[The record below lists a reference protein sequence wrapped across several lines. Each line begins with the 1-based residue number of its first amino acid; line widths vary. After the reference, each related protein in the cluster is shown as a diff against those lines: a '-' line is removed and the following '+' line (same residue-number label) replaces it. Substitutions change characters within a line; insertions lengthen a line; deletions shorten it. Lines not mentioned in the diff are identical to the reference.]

1 MKKRTF
7 PLKIAHYNTCF
18 PHGTQLAKK
27 ARHRLRKNLAEA
39 SFMQTIP
46 AAANKPAITANK
58 TRRTFPAALII
69 AGALLLAF
77 IWNTAP
83 AHAVRLKD
91 LASVKGVRNNQ
102 LVGYGIVVGLNG
114 TGDSNKAAFTGQGL
128 TNMFNNLGVKVDPEA
143 TKVKNIAGVMV
154 TATLPPFF
162 KVGQKIDVTISSVGD
177 ATSLSGGTLLAT
189 PLKGLDNNIYAM
201 AQGSISIGGGTEGR
215 PSSRQGG
222 HPTVAR
228 IANGASV
235 EREVPMSFANKEN
248 ITISLASPDFTT
260 ISLMKTAIDTYLG
273 GNYAT
278 ARDGASVDVAVPPK
292 YRAQEVA
299 LLAALENIEINPE
312 RRAKVV
318 LNERTGTVVMGDNV
332 TINQFALSHGNLSL
346 QVKPPPPPGIA
357 PNSPAD
363 PVRVGQKVVSLQSG
377 VTLGEV
383 VRALNSVGVAP
394 RELIA
399 IFQAIKA
406 AGALQAELEII

>member
-1 MKKRTF
+1 M
-7 PLKIAHYNTCF
+7 AHYNTCLS
-18 PHGTQLAKK
+18 HGTLLAKIS
-27 ARHRLRKNLAEA
+27 RYRLRRAQAED
-39 SFMQTIP
+39 SSMQTTTAP
-46 AAANKPAITANK
+46 MNKPEQTI
-58 TRRTFPAALII
+58 RRTTLLFV
-69 AGALLLAF
+69 GALLFGFLL
-77 IWNTAP
+77 NTGL

-114 TGDSNKAAFTGQGL
+114 TGDGNKAAFTGQEL
-128 TNMFNNLGVKVDPEA
+128 ANMLNNLGVKVDPDA
-143 TKVKNIAGVMV
+143 TKVKNIASVMV

-177 ATSLSGGTLLAT
+177 ATSLQGGTLLVT
-189 PLKGLDNNIYAM
+189 PLKGLDNNVYAM
-201 AQGSISIGGGTEGR
+201 AQGPISIGGGPDPNARATA
-215 PSSRQGG
+215 RQTN
-222 HPTVAR
+222 HLTVAR
-228 IANGASV
+228 ISNGASV
-235 EREVPMSFANKEN
+235 EREVPMSFANKES

-273 GNYAT
+273 GAYAT
-278 ARDGASVDVAVPPK
+278 AKDGASVDVAVPAK
-292 YRAQEVA
+292 YKAQEVA

-312 RRAKVV
+312 HKARVV

-346 QVKPPPPPGIA
+346 QVKPPPQPGA
-357 PNSPAD
+357 PANA
-363 PVRVGQKVVSLQSG
+363 PVDTAKIGQKVVTLQPG
-377 VTLGEV
+377 VTLGEM

>member
-1 MKKRTF
+1 MKKRIF
-7 PLKIAHYNTCF
+7 PLKMAHYNTCLSR
-18 PHGTQLAKK
+18 GTLLALFS
-27 ARHRLRKNLAEA
+27 RYRFRKTHAKDNA
-39 SFMQTIP
+39 MQTT
-46 AAANKPAITANK
+46 AAQPTHSQ
-58 TRRTFPAALII
+58 TQTMRRATLLFV
-69 AGALLLAF
+69 GALLLGLLA
-77 IWNTAP
+77 NVGL

-91 LASVKGVRNNQ
+91 LATVKGVRNNQ

-114 TGDSNKAAFTGQGL
+114 TGDGNKAAFTGQGL
-128 TNMFNNLGVKVDPEA
+128 TNMLNNLGVKVDPEA
-143 TKVKNIAGVMV
+143 TKVKNIASVMV

-162 KVGQKIDVTISSVGD
+162 KVGQSLDVTLSSVGD
-177 ATSLSGGTLLAT
+177 ATSLQGGTLLVT
-189 PLKGLDNNIYAM
+189 PLKGLDNNVYAM
-201 AQGSISIGGGTEGR
+201 AQGPISTGGDPAARG
-215 PSSRQGG
+215 PARQAN
-222 HPTVAR
+222 HLTVAR
-228 IANGASV
+228 ITNGASV
-235 EREVPMSFANKEN
+235 EREVPMSFANKES
-248 ITISLASPDFTT
+248 ITISLSSPDFTT

-273 GNYAT
+273 GPYAT

-292 YRAQEVA
+292 YRAQEIA

-312 RRAKVV
+312 RRARVV

-346 QVKPPPPPGIA
+346 QVKPTPQPGASAANAAIESA
-357 PNSPAD
+357 K
-363 PVRVGQKVVSLQSG
+363 VGQKVVTLQPG

>member
-1 MKKRTF
+1 RRR
-7 PLKIAHYNTCF
+7 II
-18 PHGTQLAKK
+18 GT
-27 ARHRLRKNLAEA
+27 ED
-39 SFMQTIP
+39 SSMQTTTG
-46 AAANKPAITANK
+46 KPTNNPPQ
-58 TRRTFPAALII
+58 TMRHTTLLF
-69 AGALLLAF
+69 AGALLLGILLNAGL
-77 IWNTAP
+77 

-114 TGDSNKAAFTGQGL
+114 TGDGNKAAFTGQGL
-128 TNMFNNLGVKVDPEA
+128 TNMLNNLGVKVDPEA
-143 TKVKNIAGVMV
+143 TKVKNIASVMV

-162 KVGQKIDVTISSVGD
+162 KAGQNIDVTLSSVGD
-177 ATSLSGGTLLAT
+177 ATSLQGGTLLVT
-189 PLKGLDNNIYAM
+189 PLKGLDNNVYAM
-201 AQGSISIGGGTEGR
+201 AQGAISTGGDPAARG
-215 PSSRQGG
+215 PARQAN
-222 HPTVAR
+222 HLTVAR
-228 IANGASV
+228 ITNGASV
-235 EREVPMSFANKEN
+235 EREVPMSFANKES

-273 GNYAT
+273 GAYAT

-312 RRAKVV
+312 HRARVV

-332 TINQFALSHGNLSL
+332 TLNQFALSHGNLSL
-346 QVKPPPPPGIA
+346 QVKPPPQPGSSA
-357 PNSPAD
+357 NATAD
-363 PVRVGQKVVSLQSG
+363 TVKVGQKVVTLQPG
-377 VTLGEV
+377 VTLGEM

>member
-1 MKKRTF
+1 MKKRIF
-7 PLKIAHYNTCF
+7 PLKMAHYNPCLSR
-18 PHGTQLAKK
+18 GTLLALIS
-27 ARHRLRKNLAEA
+27 RYRLRRTEAEDSAMQMTTVKPKNAHA
-39 SFMQTIP
+39 QTVS
-46 AAANKPAITANK
+46 
-58 TRRTFPAALII
+58 RTTLLFV
-69 AGALLLAF
+69 GALMLGLLV
-77 IWNTAP
+77 NVGL

-91 LASVKGVRNNQ
+91 LATVKGVRNNQ

-114 TGDSNKAAFTGQGL
+114 TGDGNKAAFTGQGL
-128 TNMFNNLGVKVDPEA
+128 TNMLNNLGVKVDPDA
-143 TKVKNIAGVMV
+143 TKVKNIASVMV

-162 KVGQKIDVTISSVGD
+162 KAGQSIDVTLSSVGD
-177 ATSLSGGTLLAT
+177 ATSLQGGTLLVT

-201 AQGSISIGGGTEGR
+201 AQGPISTGGG
-215 PSSRQGG
+215 SDGG
-222 HPTVAR
+222 AATQKKGHLTVAR
-228 IANGASV
+228 ITNGASV
-235 EREVPMSFANKEN
+235 EREVPMSFANKES

-273 GNYAT
+273 GAYAT
-278 ARDGASVDVAVPPK
+278 AKDAASVDVAVPAK
-292 YRAQEVA
+292 YKAQEVA

-312 RRAKVV
+312 HRARVV

-332 TINQFALSHGNLSL
+332 TLNQFALSHGNLSL
-346 QVKPPPPPGIA
+346 QVKPPPQPGSSAANA
-357 PNSPAD
+357 PVDA
-363 PVRVGQKVVSLQSG
+363 VKVGQKVVTLQPG

>member
-1 MKKRTF
+1 
-7 PLKIAHYNTCF
+7 
-18 PHGTQLAKK
+18 
-27 ARHRLRKNLAEA
+27 
-39 SFMQTIP
+39 MQTT
-46 AAANKPAITANK
+46 TATVNSRLSGE
-58 TRRTFPAALII
+58 TASQNRGQGFSHVTLLFI
-69 AGALLLAF
+69 GALLLGLLLNAGL
-77 IWNTAP
+77 

-114 TGDSNKAAFTGQGL
+114 TGDGNKAAFTGQGL
-128 TNMFNNLGVKVDPEA
+128 TNMLNNLGVKVDPEA
-143 TKVKNIAGVMV
+143 TRVKNIASVMV

-189 PLKGLDNNIYAM
+189 PLKGLDNNVYAM
-201 AQGSISIGGGTEGR
+201 AQGPISIGGGAEPAGGAAAA
-215 PSSRQGG
+215 RQPKN
-222 HPTVAR
+222 HLTVAR
-228 IANGASV
+228 ISNGASV
-235 EREVPMSFANKEN
+235 EREVPMSFANKES
-248 ITISLASPDFTT
+248 ITTSLASPDFTT

-273 GNYAT
+273 GAYAT
-278 ARDGASVDVAVPPK
+278 ARDGASVDVAVPAK

-312 RRAKVV
+312 HRARVV

-346 QVKPPPPPGIA
+346 QVKPPPRPGA
-357 PNSPAD
+357 PANA
-363 PVRVGQKVVSLQSG
+363 PVDTAKIGQKVVTLQPG
-377 VTLGEV
+377 VTLGEM

>member
-1 MKKRTF
+1 
-7 PLKIAHYNTCF
+7 
-18 PHGTQLAKK
+18 
-27 ARHRLRKNLAEA
+27 
-39 SFMQTIP
+39 MQTTSVGADRSVSG
-46 AAANKPAITANK
+46 AAAPTNKPAPAFP
-58 TRRTFPAALII
+58 RTTLLFV
-69 AGALLLAF
+69 GVLLLGLL
-77 IWNTAP
+77 WNAGF

-102 LVGYGIVVGLNG
+102 LVGYGIVVGLSG
-114 TGDSNKAAFTGQGL
+114 TGDGNKAGFTGQGL
-128 TNMFNNLGVKVDPEA
+128 TNMLNNLGVKVDPESIR
-143 TKVKNIAGVMV
+143 VRNIASVMV

-162 KVGQKIDVTISSVGD
+162 KTGQSIDVTLSSVGD
-177 ATSLSGGTLLAT
+177 ATSLSGGTLLVT
-189 PLKGLDNNIYAM
+189 PLKGLDNNVYAM
-201 AQGSISIGGGTEGR
+201 AQGPISTGGGADIAG
-215 PSSRQGG
+215 PNGNGAVQPKN
-222 HPTVAR
+222 HLTVAR

-235 EREVPMSFANKEN
+235 EREVPMSFANKES

-260 ISLMKTAIDTYLG
+260 ISLMKTAIDTCLG
-273 GNYAT
+273 GAYAT

-299 LLAALENIEINPE
+299 LLAVLENIEINPE

-332 TINQFALSHGNLSL
+332 TISQLALSHGNLSL
-346 QVKPPPPPGIA
+346 QVKPPPKPGAPANAPPVDTARI
-357 PNSPAD
+357 
-363 PVRVGQKVVSLQSG
+363 GQKVVTLQPG

>member
-1 MKKRTF
+1 MKTTTVN
-7 PLKIAHYNTCF
+7 PT
-18 PHGTQLAKK
+18 
-27 ARHRLRKNLAEA
+27 
-39 SFMQTIP
+39 
-46 AAANKPAITANK
+46 NKPAQTM
-58 TRRTFPAALII
+58 RRTTLLF
-69 AGALLLAF
+69 AGALLLGLF
-77 IWNTAP
+77 WNAGF

-114 TGDSNKAAFTGQGL
+114 TGDGNKAAFTGQGL
-128 TNMFNNLGVKVDPEA
+128 SNMLNNLGVKVDPES
-143 TKVKNIAGVMV
+143 TKVRNIASVMV

-162 KVGQKIDVTISSVGD
+162 KVGQSIDVTLSSVGD
-177 ATSLSGGTLLAT
+177 ATSLQGGTLLVT

-201 AQGSISIGGGTEGR
+201 AQGPISTGGGSDGR
-215 PSSRQGG
+215 GSARQTN
-222 HPTVAR
+222 HLTVAR
-228 IANGASV
+228 ITNGASV
-235 EREVPMSFANKEN
+235 EREVPVSFANKESV
-248 ITISLASPDFTT
+248 TISLAAPDFTT

-273 GNYAT
+273 GAYAT
-278 ARDGASVDVAVPPK
+278 ARDGASVDVAVPEK

-312 RRAKVV
+312 RRARVV

-332 TINQFALSHGNLSL
+332 TLNQFALSHGNLSL
-346 QVKPPPPPGIA
+346 QVKLPQPGVPA
-357 PNSPAD
+357 NSPND
-363 PVRVGQKVVSLQSG
+363 PVKVGQKVVTLQPG

>member
-1 MKKRTF
+1 MKKRIF
-7 PLKIAHYNTCF
+7 PLKMAHYNAC
-18 PHGTQLAKK
+18 PSRGTLLAKIL
-27 ARHRLRKNLAEA
+27 RYRLRRTQAED
-39 SFMQTIP
+39 SSMQT
-46 AAANKPAITANK
+46 ATASIK
-58 TRRTFPAALII
+58 TPEQTIRCTTLLFV
-69 AGALLLAF
+69 GALLLGFLA
-77 IWNTAP
+77 NTGL

-114 TGDSNKAAFTGQGL
+114 TGDGNKAAFTGQEL
-128 TNMFNNLGVKVDPEA
+128 ANMLNNLGVKVDPDA
-143 TKVKNIAGVMV
+143 TKVKNIASVMV

-177 ATSLSGGTLLAT
+177 ATSLQGGTLLVT

-201 AQGSISIGGGTEGR
+201 AQGPISIGGGPDPNARTTA
-215 PSSRQGG
+215 RQAN
-222 HPTVAR
+222 HLTVAR
-228 IANGASV
+228 ITNGASV
-235 EREVPMSFANKEN
+235 EREVPMSFANKES

-273 GNYAT
+273 GAYAT
-278 ARDGASVDVAVPPK
+278 AKDGASVDVAIPAK

-312 RRAKVV
+312 HKARVV

-346 QVKPPPPPGIA
+346 QVKPPPQPGA
-357 PNSPAD
+357 PANA
-363 PVRVGQKVVSLQSG
+363 PVDTAKIGQKVVTMQPG
-377 VTLGEV
+377 VTLGEM

>member
-1 MKKRTF
+1 MHTTTVA
-7 PLKIAHYNTCF
+7 PINT
-18 PHGTQLAKK
+18 PGK
-27 ARHRLRKNLAEA
+27 A
-39 SFMQTIP
+39 I
-46 AAANKPAITANK
+46 
-58 TRRTFPAALII
+58 RRTTLLFV
-69 AGALLLAF
+69 GALLLG
-77 IWNTAP
+77 ILWNAGF

-114 TGDSNKAAFTGQGL
+114 TGDTTKAAFTGQSL
-128 TNMFNNLGVKVDPEA
+128 TNMLNNLGVKVDPEA
-143 TKVKNIAGVMV
+143 TKVRNIASVMV

-162 KVGQKIDVTISSVGD
+162 KVGQSIDVTLSSVGD
-177 ATSLSGGTLLAT
+177 ATSLQGGTLLIT
-189 PLKGLDNNIYAM
+189 PLKGLDNNVYAM
-201 AQGSISIGGGTEGR
+201 AQGPISTGSDPAARGAA
-215 PSSRQGG
+215 RQAS
-222 HPTVAR
+222 HLTVAR
-228 IANGASV
+228 ISNGASV
-235 EREVPMSFANKEN
+235 EREVPMSFANKES

-273 GNYAT
+273 GAYAT
-278 ARDGASVDVAVPPK
+278 ARDGASVDVAVPDK

-312 RRAKVV
+312 RRARVI

-346 QVKPPPPPGIA
+346 QVKPPPAPGSSSNA
-357 PNSPAD
+357 PTPDTAA
-363 PVRVGQKVVSLQSG
+363 VGQKLVTLQPG

>member
-1 MKKRTF
+1 MLF
-7 PLKIAHYNTCF
+7 V
-18 PHGTQLAKK
+18 
-27 ARHRLRKNLAEA
+27 
-39 SFMQTIP
+39 
-46 AAANKPAITANK
+46 
-58 TRRTFPAALII
+58 
-69 AGALLLAF
+69 GALLLGLF
-77 IWNTAP
+77 LNTGL

-114 TGDSNKAAFTGQGL
+114 TGDGNKAAFTGQGL
-128 TNMFNNLGVKVDPEA
+128 SNMLNNLGVKVDPES
-143 TKVKNIAGVMV
+143 TRVKNIASVMV

-162 KVGQKIDVTISSVGD
+162 KAGQNLDVTISSVGD
-177 ATSLSGGTLLAT
+177 ATSLQGGTLLAT
-189 PLKGLDNNIYAM
+189 PLKGLDNNVYAM
-201 AQGSISIGGGTEGR
+201 AQGPISIGGGAEPAAGA
-215 PSSRQGG
+215 RQKN
-222 HPTVAR
+222 HLTVAR
-228 IANGASV
+228 ISNGASV
-235 EREVPMSFANKEN
+235 EREVPVSFANKES

-260 ISLMKTAIDTYLG
+260 ISLLKTAIDTYLG

-278 ARDGASVDVAVPPK
+278 ARDAASVEVEVPAK
-292 YRAQEVA
+292 YRAQEIA

-346 QVKPPPPPGIA
+346 QVKPPPPPGV
-357 PNSPAD
+357 PVNSPAD
-363 PVRVGQKVVSLQSG
+363 PVKVGQKVVTLQPG
-377 VTLGEV
+377 VSLGEL

>member
-1 MKKRTF
+1 M
-7 PLKIAHYNTCF
+7 AHYNTCLSR
-18 PHGTQLAKK
+18 GTLLAKISK
-27 ARHRLRKNLAEA
+27 YRLRRAQAEDR
-39 SFMQTIP
+39 SMQTT
-46 AAANKPAITANK
+46 TAPMN
-58 TRRTFPAALII
+58 TPEQTIRYTTLLFV
-69 AGALLLAF
+69 GALLLGFLA
-77 IWNTAP
+77 NTGL

-114 TGDSNKAAFTGQGL
+114 TGDGNKAAFTGQEL
-128 TNMFNNLGVKVDPEA
+128 ANMLNNLGVKVDPDA
-143 TKVKNIAGVMV
+143 TKVKNIASVMV

-177 ATSLSGGTLLAT
+177 ATSLQGGTLLVT
-189 PLKGLDNNIYAM
+189 PLKGLDNNVYAM
-201 AQGSISIGGGTEGR
+201 AQGPISIGGGPDPNARATA
-215 PSSRQGG
+215 RQTN
-222 HPTVAR
+222 HLTVAR
-228 IANGASV
+228 ISNGASV
-235 EREVPMSFANKEN
+235 EREVPMSFANKES

-273 GNYAT
+273 GPYAT
-278 ARDGASVDVAVPPK
+278 AKDGASVDVAVPAK
-292 YRAQEVA
+292 YKAQEVA

-312 RRAKVV
+312 HKARVV
-318 LNERTGTVVMGDNV
+318 LNELTVTVVMGDNV

-346 QVKPPPPPGIA
+346 QVKPPPPPGA
-357 PNSPAD
+357 PANAPAET
-363 PVRVGQKVVSLQSG
+363 VKIGQKVVTLQPG
-377 VTLGEV
+377 VTLGEM

>member
-1 MKKRTF
+1 MKKRIF
-7 PLKIAHYNTCF
+7 PLEMAHYNMCLTS
-18 PHGTQLAKK
+18 GTLFALLSRYRLWKKQKDSSMQIKTSGPKKTEQQNLRCLA
-27 ARHRLRKNLAEA
+27 LL
-39 SFMQTIP
+39 FV
-46 AAANKPAITANK
+46 
-58 TRRTFPAALII
+58 
-69 AGALLLAF
+69 GALLLGLF
-77 IWNTAP
+77 LNTGL

-114 TGDSNKAAFTGQGL
+114 TGDGNKAAFTGQGL
-128 TNMFNNLGVKVDPEA
+128 SNMLNNLGVKVDPES
-143 TKVKNIAGVMV
+143 TRVKNIASVMV

-162 KVGQKIDVTISSVGD
+162 KAGQNLDVTISSVGD
-177 ATSLSGGTLLAT
+177 ATSLQGGTLLAT
-189 PLKGLDNNIYAM
+189 PLKGLDNNVYAM
-201 AQGSISIGGGTEGR
+201 AQGPISIGGGAEPAAGA
-215 PSSRQGG
+215 RQKN
-222 HPTVAR
+222 HLTVAR
-228 IANGASV
+228 ISNGASV
-235 EREVPMSFANKEN
+235 EREVPVSFANKES

-260 ISLMKTAIDTYLG
+260 ISLLKTAIDTYLG

-278 ARDGASVDVAVPPK
+278 ARDAASVEVEVPAK
-292 YRAQEVA
+292 YRAQEIA

-346 QVKPPPPPGIA
+346 QVKPPPPPGV
-357 PNSPAD
+357 PVNSPAD
-363 PVRVGQKVVSLQSG
+363 PVKVGQKVVTLQPG
-377 VTLGEV
+377 VSLGEL

>member
-1 MKKRTF
+1 
-7 PLKIAHYNTCF
+7 
-18 PHGTQLAKK
+18 
-27 ARHRLRKNLAEA
+27 
-39 SFMQTIP
+39 MQTT
-46 AAANKPAITANK
+46 TAPMN
-58 TRRTFPAALII
+58 TPEQTIRYTTLLFV
-69 AGALLLAF
+69 GALLLGFLA
-77 IWNTAP
+77 NTGL

-114 TGDSNKAAFTGQGL
+114 TGDGNKAAFTGQEL
-128 TNMFNNLGVKVDPEA
+128 ANMLNNLGVKVDPDA
-143 TKVKNIAGVMV
+143 TKVKNIASVMV

-177 ATSLSGGTLLAT
+177 ATSLQGGTLLVT
-189 PLKGLDNNIYAM
+189 PLKGLDNNVYAM
-201 AQGSISIGGGTEGR
+201 AQGPISIGGGPDPNARATA
-215 PSSRQGG
+215 RQTN
-222 HPTVAR
+222 HLTVAR
-228 IANGASV
+228 ISNGASV
-235 EREVPMSFANKEN
+235 EREVPMSFANKES

-273 GNYAT
+273 GPYAT
-278 ARDGASVDVAVPPK
+278 AKDGASVDVAVPAK
-292 YRAQEVA
+292 YKAQEVA

-312 RRAKVV
+312 HKARVV

-346 QVKPPPPPGIA
+346 QVKPPPPPGA
-357 PNSPAD
+357 PANAPAET
-363 PVRVGQKVVSLQSG
+363 VKIGQKVVTLQPG
-377 VTLGEV
+377 VTLGEM

-406 AGALQAELEII
+406 AGALQADIEVL

>member
-1 MKKRTF
+1 M
-7 PLKIAHYNTCF
+7 AHYNTCLSR
-18 PHGTQLAKK
+18 GTLLAKISK
-27 ARHRLRKNLAEA
+27 YRLRRAQAEDR
-39 SFMQTIP
+39 SMQTT
-46 AAANKPAITANK
+46 TAPMN
-58 TRRTFPAALII
+58 TPEQTIRYTTLLFV
-69 AGALLLAF
+69 GALLLGFLA
-77 IWNTAP
+77 NTGL

-114 TGDSNKAAFTGQGL
+114 TGDGNKAAFTGQEL
-128 TNMFNNLGVKVDPEA
+128 ANMLNNLGVKVDPDA
-143 TKVKNIAGVMV
+143 TKVKNIASVMV

-177 ATSLSGGTLLAT
+177 ATSLQGGTLLVT
-189 PLKGLDNNIYAM
+189 PLKGLDNNVYAM
-201 AQGSISIGGGTEGR
+201 AQGPISIGGGPDPNARATA
-215 PSSRQGG
+215 RQTN
-222 HPTVAR
+222 HLTVAR
-228 IANGASV
+228 ISNGASV
-235 EREVPMSFANKEN
+235 EREVPMSFANKES

-273 GNYAT
+273 GPYAT
-278 ARDGASVDVAVPPK
+278 AKDGASVDVAVPAK
-292 YRAQEVA
+292 YKAQEVA

-312 RRAKVV
+312 HKARVV

-346 QVKPPPPPGIA
+346 QVKPPPPPGA
-357 PNSPAD
+357 PANAPAET
-363 PVRVGQKVVSLQSG
+363 VKIGQKVVTLQPG
-377 VTLGEV
+377 VTLGEM

>member
-1 MKKRTF
+1 MQTTTMTSQKNPAQTF
-7 PLKIAHYNTCF
+7 P
-18 PHGTQLAKK
+18 
-27 ARHRLRKNLAEA
+27 
-39 SFMQTIP
+39 
-46 AAANKPAITANK
+46 
-58 TRRTFPAALII
+58 RTTLFFVC
-69 AGALLLAF
+69 ALLLGLLLNASL
-77 IWNTAP
+77 

-91 LASVKGVRNNQ
+91 LATVKGVRNNQ

-114 TGDSNKAAFTGQGL
+114 TGDGNKAAFTGQGL
-128 TNMFNNLGVKVDPEA
+128 TNMLNNLGVKVDPEA
-143 TKVKNIAGVMV
+143 TKVKNIASVMV

-162 KVGQKIDVTISSVGD
+162 KAGQSLDVTISSVGD
-177 ATSLSGGTLLAT
+177 ATSLQGGTLLAT

-201 AQGSISIGGGTEGR
+201 AQGPISTGGDPAARGAAK
-215 PSSRQGG
+215 QAN

-228 IANGASV
+228 ISNGASV
-235 EREVPMSFANKEN
+235 EREVPVSFANKES
-248 ITISLASPDFTT
+248 ITISLATPDFTT

-273 GNYAT
+273 GAYAT

-292 YRAQEVA
+292 YKAQEVA

-312 RRAKVV
+312 RKARVV

-332 TINQFALSHGNLSL
+332 TLNQFALSHGNLSL
-346 QVKPPPPPGIA
+346 QVKPPPQPGV
-357 PNSPAD
+357 PTNSPND
-363 PVRVGQKVVSLQSG
+363 PIRVGQKVVTMQSG

>member
-1 MKKRTF
+1 
-7 PLKIAHYNTCF
+7 
-18 PHGTQLAKK
+18 
-27 ARHRLRKNLAEA
+27 
-39 SFMQTIP
+39 MQTTPVQPINAP
-46 AAANKPAITANK
+46 VQTMP
-58 TRRTFPAALII
+58 RTTLLFVC
-69 AGALLLAF
+69 ALLLGLLLNAGL
-77 IWNTAP
+77 

-114 TGDSNKAAFTGQGL
+114 TGDGNKAAFTGQGL
-128 TNMFNNLGVKVDPEA
+128 SNMLNNLGVKVDPEA
-143 TKVKNIAGVMV
+143 TKVKNVASVMV

-162 KVGQKIDVTISSVGD
+162 KTGQSLDVTISSVGD
-177 ATSLSGGTLLAT
+177 ATSLQGGTLLVT
-189 PLKGLDNNIYAM
+189 PLKGLDNNVYAM
-201 AQGSISIGGGTEGR
+201 AQGPISIGGGSDG
-215 PSSRQGG
+215 SAAAQKKN
-222 HPTVAR
+222 HLTVAR
-228 IANGASV
+228 ITNGASV
-235 EREVPMSFANKEN
+235 EREVPMSFANKES
-248 ITISLASPDFTT
+248 ITISLTSPDFTT

-278 ARDGASVDVAVPPK
+278 AKDGASVDVAVPAK

-312 RRAKVV
+312 RRARVV

-346 QVKPPPPPGIA
+346 QVKPTPQPGA
-357 PNSPAD
+357 PANA
-363 PVRVGQKVVSLQSG
+363 PVDTAKVGQKVVTLQPG
-377 VTLGEV
+377 VTLGEI

>member
-1 MKKRTF
+1 MKKRIF
-7 PLKIAHYNTCF
+7 PLKKAHYNPCLS
-18 PHGTQLAKK
+18 HGTLLARIARYRLRRIQAEDSSMQTTTMTAKK
-27 ARHRLRKNLAEA
+27 NPK
-39 SFMQTIP
+39 Q
-46 AAANKPAITANK
+46 
-58 TRRTFPAALII
+58 TFPRTTLFLVC
-69 AGALLLAF
+69 ALLLGLLLNAGL
-77 IWNTAP
+77 

-91 LASVKGVRNNQ
+91 LATVKGVRNNQ

-114 TGDSNKAAFTGQGL
+114 TGDGNKAAFTGQGL
-128 TNMFNNLGVKVDPEA
+128 TNMLNNLGVKVDPEA
-143 TKVKNIAGVMV
+143 TKVKNIASVMV

-162 KVGQKIDVTISSVGD
+162 KAGQSLDVTISSVGD

-189 PLKGLDNNIYAM
+189 PLKGLDNNVYAM
-201 AQGSISIGGGTEGR
+201 AQGPISIGGGAEPPTGR
-215 PSSRQGG
+215 AAATQQKT
-222 HPTVAR
+222 HLTVAR
-228 IANGASV
+228 ITNGASV
-235 EREVPMSFANKEN
+235 EREVPMSFANKES

-260 ISLMKTAIDTYLG
+260 ISLMKSAIDTYLG

-312 RRAKVV
+312 HRAKVV

-332 TINQFALSHGNLSL
+332 TLSQFALSHGNLSL
-346 QVKPPPPPGIA
+346 QVKPPPQPGIPA
-357 PNSPAD
+357 NSPND
-363 PVRVGQKVVSLQSG
+363 PIKLGQKVVTMQPG
-377 VTLGEV
+377 VTLGEM

-406 AGALQAELEII
+406 AGALQADLEII